1 MVKDSLMP
9 DDTPPLAP
17 ALPGAAET
25 LRALTLGLTVL
36 GTALIAPG
44 GFDPQAQAQ
53 TLPASGIGN
62 TAVVLRMDT
71 QVRSQVA
78 AALAGMS
85 DRELSLAYARIHATF
100 RDWLGRDDLSVA
112 RALIDYA
119 TLAEAELRRRNIAL
133 PAGSE
138 SAERMHLAYEL
149 VL

>member
-9 DDTPPLAP
+9 DDTTLPAA
-17 ALPGAAET
+17 ALPGVPET
-25 LRALTLGLTVL
+25 LRALTLGLTVF
-36 GTALIAPG
+36 GAALMAPG
-44 GFDPQAQAQ
+44 RFEPQAQAQ
-53 TLPASGIGN
+53 TLPASGIG
-62 TAVVLRMDT
+62 TTTVVLRMDA
-71 QVRSQVA
+71 QVRAQVA
-78 AALAGMS
+78 AALAGMN

-133 PAGSE
+133 PAGTE
-138 SAERMHLAYEL
+138 TAERMHLAYEL